1 MTLARP
7 TPAQLFL
14 TALAAAAPGLSLAD
28 GAALFSETCAACHGE
43 GGVGT
48 PGLAPPLNLTDFWAG
63 LGDKAPAYVAGVLM
77 SGLTGRITAG
87 GMDYIGLAMPA
98 QTHLTDAEAAEVGT
112 FVLATLGG
120 QAAQAVTAE
129 AVAADRAA
137 PLPHADLR
145 ALRKGG

>member
-1 MTLARP
+1 MTLLPRP
-7 TPAQLFL
+7 LL
-14 TALAAAAPGLSLAD
+14 LAALCATATPGLALAD
-28 GAALFSETCAACHGE
+28 GATLFSETCAACHGE

-48 PGLAPPLNLTDFWAG
+48 PGLAPPLNLADFWAG

-77 SGLTGRITAG
+77 SGLTGKITAG

-98 QTHLTDAEAAEVGT
+98 QVHLTDAEAAEVGT

-120 QAAQAVTAE
+120 QAAQAVTPE
-129 AVAADRAA
+129 AIAADRAA
-137 PLPHADLR
+137 PPTHADLR